1 MHMEWIMESKKEWEQ
16 PGWREKE
23 LAFDSATLKNF
34 VGFFSVSTLT
44 P

>member
-1 MHMEWIMESKKEWEQ
+1 MKWIMESKKELEQ
-16 PGWREKE
+16 PDWKEKE
-23 LAFDSATLKNF
+23 PAFDSATFKNF